1 MFFSELPVAPA
12 DAILGL
18 TEAFRA
24 DARTPKANL
33 GVGVFMDA
41 TGRTPV
47 LETVRRAERQLL
59 EEESSKGYLPIAG
72 LPAYAEAVVG
82 LVFGDGFRESTGRGI
97 GVVQSLGGTGAL
109 RLAAELL
116 RRFRPDAT
124 LWIPA
129 PTWGNHRAIFAAVGL
144 AVKEYP
150 YYSAALR
157 RVDADAMAAAL
168 AQIPAGDVVLLHA
181 CCHNPTGADLDADG
195 WRRVADAAVHAGW
208 LPLFDF
214 AYQGFGD
221 GVEADREG
229 MLSVLRNVPE
239 AFVASSFSKNMGL
252 YSERVGALSMVA
264 PSPAAAEAAL
274 SQMRRVVRE
283 SYSNAQRHGGSIAL
297 KVLSDPD
304 LRAAWRVELDAM
316 RSRIASNRAALV
328 DGLSKRC
335 PGADFSY
342 LLRQKGMFSY
352 SGLNDAQVAYLRE
365 KKAVYMVKGGRI
377 NVAGLLESTLAY
389 VCDSIA
395 DALANA

>member
-24 DARTPKANL
+24 DARSPKANL
-33 GVGVFMDA
+33 GVGVFMDD

-47 LETVRRAERQLL
+47 LESVRRAERRLL
-59 EEESSKGYLPIAG
+59 DEESSKGYLPIAG
-72 LPAYAEAVVG
+72 LPAYASAVAD
-82 LVFGDGFRESTGRGI
+82 LVFGEGFCASTGRGL

-116 RRFRPDAT
+116 RRFRPEAT

-157 RVDADAMAAAL
+157 RVDAAAMADAL
-168 AQIPAGDVVLLHA
+168 SRVPAGDVVLLHA

-195 WRRVADAAVHAGW
+195 WRLVADAAVHAGW

-252 YSERVGALSMVA
+252 YSERVGALSMLA
-264 PSPAAAEAAL
+264 PSPDAAEAAL

-283 SYSNAQRHGGSIAL
+283 IYSNAQRHGGSIAL
-297 KVLSDPD
+297 LLLSDPA
-304 LRAAWRVELDAM
+304 LRAEWRRELDAM
-316 RSRIASNRAALV
+316 RNRIASNRATLV

-335 PGADFSY
+335 PDADFSY

-352 SGLNDAQVAYLRE
+352 SGLDDAQVAFLRE

-377 NVAGLLESTLAY
+377 NVAGLLPSTLDY

-395 DALANA
+395 EALARA